1 MRSAARPVAA
11 AAMMAAALA
20 ILPGCSLFGDGGAV
34 PVAAIGSLHRNP
46 DRAPSPYSLPDRL
59 LLDATA
65 GGLVAF
71 GGDGQIEAGL
81 AERWTVID
89 DGRSY
94 IFRLREARWDNGR
107 RVRSAE
113 VAQIIQSR
121 MSSPRLR
128 PALRGEF
135 RAVRD
140 VRAMTARVI
149 EIRLTRPMPDLLDL
163 LAQPDMA
170 VGRMGRG
177 WGPWRARWT
186 GRTAALFPEPMPG
199 AQGSVEAEE
208 DPEAAALLWGTG
220 AAQAIAQFE
229 AGEAEAVF
237 GGRFEHW
244 PLVGAADIA
253 DERIVIDPAAGLFG
267 LAVVSERGVLA
278 TAQGRAAVSM
288 AIDRAAIAALID
300 APAFAARVT
309 LRAGGPQGEP
319 APALPAW
326 QPLDRAARIAL
337 AREAVGGAE
346 AVELRIALP
355 DGPGARLLFAQVQ
368 RDLAEAGITARRV
381 TMSADADLRLI
392 DEVAPSSDPAW
403 ALRRLGCDRGLAC
416 DPASRAALR
425 AIDEAPDGA
434 ARAAAIA
441 EADALLTAHGGFI
454 ALGAPLR
461 WHLASQRLSGIR
473 PNARSRHS
481 LIRLL
486 PSPD

>member
-1 MRSAARPVAA
+1 MRIAVRPAAKVVAMFA
-11 AAMMAAALA
+11 AIAL
-20 ILPGCSLFGDGGAV
+20 LPGCSLFGDGGPV
-34 PVAAIGSLHRNP
+34 PVAVIGALHRNP

-65 GGLVAF
+65 GGLVGFAA
-71 GGDGQIEAGL
+71 DGQIEAGL

-89 DGRSY
+89 EGRSY

-107 RVRSAE
+107 PVRSAE

-121 MSSPRLR
+121 MNSPRLR

-140 VRAMTARVI
+140 VRAMTASVI

-186 GRTAALFPEPMPG
+186 GGTAALHPEPMPG
-199 AQGSVEAEE
+199 AQGSTEEEE

-244 PLVGAADIA
+244 PLVEAADIPN
-253 DERIVIDPAAGLFG
+253 ERIIIDPAAGLFG
-267 LAVVSERGVLA
+267 LAVVSERGILA
-278 TAQGRAAVSM
+278 TPEGRAAVSM

-300 APAFAARVT
+300 APGYAARVT
-309 LRAGGPQGEP
+309 LRAGGDDGVP
-319 APALPAW
+319 APAVPTW
-326 QPLDRAARIAL
+326 QPLDREARIAL
-337 AREAVGGAE
+337 ARQTVADGEDTG
-346 AVELRIALP
+346 LRLALP
-355 DGPGARLLFAQVQ
+355 DGPGARLLFARIE
-368 RDLAEAGITARRV
+368 RDLGEAGISVRRV
-381 TMSADADLRLI
+381 AMAADADLRLI

-403 ALRRLGCDRGLAC
+403 ALRRLGCDRGLVC
-416 DPASRAALR
+416 NSESRAALR
-425 AIDEAPDGA
+425 AIDEAPDAA
-434 ARAAAIA
+434 ARGEAIA
-441 EADALLTAHGGFI
+441 AADALITAHGSFI

-461 WHLASQRLSGIR
+461 WNLASQRLGAIR
-473 PNARSRHS
+473 PNARARHS
-481 LIRLL
+481 LIRLRAT
-486 PSPD
+486 PD

>member
-1 MRSAARPVAA
+1 MRCAARPLAA
-11 AAMMAAALA
+11 AATLFAALA
-20 ILPGCSLFGDGGAV
+20 LLPGCSLFGDGGPV
-34 PVAAIGSLHRNP
+34 PVASIGALHRNP
-46 DRAPSPYSLPDRL
+46 DRAPSPYTLTDRL

-65 GGLVAF
+65 GGLVGFA
-71 GGDGQIEAGL
+71 GDGQIEAGL

-89 DGRSY
+89 EGRSY

-107 RVRSAE
+107 PVRSAE

-121 MSSPRLR
+121 MNSPRLR

-140 VRAMTARVI
+140 VRAMTASVI

-186 GRTAALFPEPMPG
+186 GGTAALFPEPMPG
-199 AQGSVEAEE
+199 MQGSVEAGE

-220 AAQAIAQFE
+220 AAQAITQFE

-244 PLVGAADIA
+244 PLIEAADIP
-253 DERIVIDPAAGLFG
+253 DERIVTDPTAGLFG
-267 LAVVSERGVLA
+267 LAVVSERGLLA
-278 TAQGRAAVSM
+278 SAEGRAAVSM

-300 APAFAARVT
+300 APGYAARVT
-309 LRAGGPQGEP
+309 LRAAGEEGAPPP
-319 APALPAW
+319 AVPAW
-326 QPLDRAARIAL
+326 QPLDREARIAL
-337 AREAVGGAE
+337 ARQTAQGADD
-346 AVELRIALP
+346 VELRIALP
-355 DGPGARLLFAQVQ
+355 DGPGARLLFARLQ
-368 RDLAEAGITARRV
+368 RDLAEAGIAVRRV
-381 TMSADADLRLI
+381 AMGADADLRLI

-403 ALRRLGCDRGLAC
+403 VLRRLGCDRGLAC
-416 DPASRAALR
+416 DPDSRDALR
-425 AIDEAPDGA
+425 AIDEAPDAG
-434 ARAAAIA
+434 ARATAIA
-441 EADALLTAHGGFI
+441 EADAMLTAHGGFI

-473 PNARSRHS
+473 PNVRSRHS

-486 PSPD
+486 PTPD